1 MLSVAKK
8 QFPSKN
14 VVTKTASKPI
24 AIPIKRDYA
33 HDNGPNSMSV
43 SNTPPN
49 HFMEHLQK
57 RMDQFGTS
65 PVFVYNLR
73 S

>member
-1 MLSVAKK
+1 MLSVTKK
-8 QFPSKN
+8 QLPGKTAI
-14 VVTKTASKPI
+14 TKTASKPI

-33 HDNGPNSMSV
+33 HDNTPNLMSV

-49 HFMEHLQK
+49 YFMEHLQK
-57 RMDQFGTS
+57 RMDQFATS

-73 S
+73 N